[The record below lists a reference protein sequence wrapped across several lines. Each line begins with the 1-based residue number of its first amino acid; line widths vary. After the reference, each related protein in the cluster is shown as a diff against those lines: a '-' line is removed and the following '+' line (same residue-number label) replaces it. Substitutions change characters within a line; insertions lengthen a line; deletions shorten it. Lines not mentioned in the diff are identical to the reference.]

1 MKPLKKEIFTALLCA
16 FAILLNILEGQFL
29 HFLPYG
35 LKIGLANIFA
45 LVVWDKYGRK
55 EVILLN
61 LLRVVL
67 AALLKGTLFAI
78 PFWISFSGVA
88 MATLTLVLLYKK
100 ATLLFASLLAAIM
113 HNFGQLLMV
122 MYFYHQANIAV
133 LLPPLVLIAVPC
145 GLLTAWIASEILKRI
160 AGYD

>member
-16 FAILLNILEGQFL
+16 FAILLNILEGQLL

-45 LVVWDKYGRK
+45 LVVWEKYGRK
-55 EVILLN
+55 EVVLLN

-78 PFWISFSGVA
+78 PFWISFCGVA
-88 MATLTLVLLYKK
+88 LATLTLVLLYKK
-100 ATLLFASLLAAIM
+100 ATLLFASLLAAVM
-113 HNFGQLLMV
+113 HNIGQLLMV

-145 GLLTAWIASEILKRI
+145 GLLTAWIAAEILKRI
-160 AGYD
+160 QSYD